1 MLQKIRKNTLEN
13 LEKYSPKSGSHS
25 QDHFSQLLPHCMDW
39 VKIVKLL
46 REPNRN
52 EASQPYETFCTL
64 SLHQNTPLG
73 PKTPTTPTQEPPQ
86 KWNSWFCPVLDPC
99 TEMASGNSCVFPTMQ
114 VDWMSHMHWFQ
125 SWPPGWV
132 TNIATFPW
140 NAQLALS
147 VSSELT
153 SLSARVT
160 SVEFAKGKLV
170 TTGPIDRTPGTSGS
184 DKN

>member
-114 VDWMSHMHWFQ
+114 VDWMSHMHCHIALDCPIDIIVLAWYLHQPESHQLNFQ
-125 SWPPGWV
+125 KG
-132 TNIATFPW
+132 N
-140 NAQLALS
+140 
-147 VSSELT
+147 
-153 SLSARVT
+153 SLS
-160 SVEFAKGKLV
+160 
-170 TTGPIDRTPGTSGS
+170 DNS
-184 DKN
+184 DSQPDP

>member
-114 VDWMSHMHWFQ
+114 VDWMSHMHCH
-125 SWPPGWV
+125 
-132 TNIATFPW
+132 IALDCPIDNW
-140 NAQLALS
+140 HYSIGL
-147 VSSELT
+147 VSP
-153 SLSARVT
+153 SARVT
-160 SVEFAKGKLV
+160 SVEFSK
-170 TTGPIDRTPGTSGS
+170 R
-184 DKN
+184 